1 MKLRNRAVWAMAS
14 LLVLLAGASGCRDRR
29 PEPESPTS
37 RSDGW
42 TAPPAPSG
50 SAVPA
55 GSGAAS
61 SETSVLQ
68 SPPNP
73 KLRQGDRVL
82 FEGSSEFSKVQVVDE
97 GGRRSLLFVR
107 DNGEAVIES
116 SQWLDKPDLLDVPY
130 TRVMF
135 VNYLYKPRQER
146 CVIIG
151 LGGGSMVRF
160 LNRFFPEV
168 QIDVVDIDPLVVRV
182 AAEYFG
188 VRSNA
193 KTHIAVEDGFK
204 FLAAQGDPYDTIYLD
219 AFVKP
224 AADTDAEGMPLRL
237 KTKQFLVSLQ
247 KRLTPDGVVVVNLND
262 QPNLRDDISVIRES
276 YPHFELF
283 PVPNTGNYIAVGSMQ
298 EVGEERMR
306 ENGRAVDQRGSYGFT
321 FEGMVKL
328 RARPR

>member
-1 MKLRNRAVWAMAS
+1 MKLRNRAVWALAS
-14 LLVLLAGASGCRDRR
+14 LLVLLAATSGCRDRR
-29 PEPESPTS
+29 PEPESPTG

-55 GSGAAS
+55 GSGAVP
-61 SETSVLQ
+61 SEASVLQ
-68 SPPNP
+68 APPSP

-82 FEGSSEFSKVQVVDE
+82 FEGSSEFSKLQVVDE

-130 TRVMF
+130 TRAMF

-188 VRSNA
+188 VHSNA
-193 KTHIAVEDGFK
+193 KTRIVVEDGFK
-204 FLAAQGDPYDTIYLD
+204 FLATQGDPYDTIYLD

-224 AADTDAEGMPLRL
+224 AADTDAEGMPLRM

-283 PVPNTGNYIAVGSMQ
+283 PVPGTGNYIAVGSMQ
-298 EVGEERMR
+298 EVSEERMR
-306 ENGRAVDQRGSYGFT
+306 ENGRSVDQRGSYGFS